1 MRKKL
6 VAVAVAGLVS
16 GVAGAQTNVT
26 LYGVI
31 DVGYLYASGNAGRN
45 IPGTNTFSGL
55 VDGIDAGP
63 RLGFKGEEA
72 LGNGLKA
79 VFTLEYG
86 ISPTRNGGLGNVSTD
101 YGGLNARQQFVG
113 LSSNYGTVALGRQY
127 APGFNATAN
136 NDALDASNLSIQSS
150 LSAIAGDT
158 ITPNSPGRFN
168 NAITYTSP
176 TFSGVTFSAIYGF
189 GEVQGTY
196 EGTNLKTYNDNRTSV
211 SNNGQ
216 WGLGLNYANGPI
228 NLDAVFQQRASWVT
242 YTDAAGV
249 PVTDPKADGGGKS
262 INEWYVGGTYD
273 FQVVKLYASYQGLHN
288 NNDKLVYDTAP
299 NNNFWT
305 VGLTAPIGP
314 GTFGIGY
321 GRITID
327 NKNVYNG
334 NNGNSWGA
342 GLMYTY
348 PLSKRTALYAAY
360 SYFSNSDTSI
370 AGAGIANPGA
380 SIGAPGE
387 SNYAL
392 GAGLRH
398 SF

>member
-1 MRKKL
+1 MQKKL
-6 VAVAVAGLVS
+6 IALAVAGLASAS
-16 GVAGAQTNVT
+16 GVAVAQTNVT

-31 DVGYLYASGNAGRN
+31 DVGYLYSSGNAGRN
-45 IPGTNTFSGL
+45 IPGSNTFSGL

-63 RLGFKGEEA
+63 RVGFKGEEA

-86 ISPTRNGGLGNVSTD
+86 ISPTRNGGLGNVSAD
-101 YGGLNARQQFVG
+101 YGGLNARQQFIG
-113 LSSNYGTVALGRQY
+113 LSSSKYGTVALGRQY

-158 ITPNSPGRFN
+158 ITPNSGGRFN

-189 GEVQGTY
+189 GETQGTY
-196 EGTNLKTYNDNRTSV
+196 PGTNTLTYNDKTTSV
-211 SNNGQ
+211 SDNGQ
-216 WGLGLNYANGPI
+216 WGVGLNYANGPI
-228 NLDAVFQQRASWVT
+228 NLDAVYQQRNSVVGSPALKLPGNG
-242 YTDAAGV
+242 D
-249 PVTDPKADGGGKS
+249 S
-262 INEWYVGGTYD
+262 INEWYVGGAYD
-273 FQVVKLYASYQGLHN
+273 FQVVKIYASYQGLHN
-288 NNDKLVYDTAP
+288 NNDGLFYAAVP
-299 NNNFWT
+299 NNNLWT
-305 VGLTAPIGP
+305 VGLTAPIGR

-321 GRITID
+321 GRMTVD
-327 NKNVYNG
+327 NKNID
-334 NNGNSWGA
+334 NGNSWGA

-370 AGAGIANPGA
+370 PGSSIANPGA
-380 SIGAPGE
+380 LIGAPGE
-387 SNYAL
+387 TNYAI
-392 GAGLRH
+392 GAGVRH